1 VAERVLKLASLQA
14 GLNPVEKD
22 KVDTLSKALT
32 THKSLLD
39 MPASEARVKF
49 QTLPADQQQALTQT
63 FGTQPE
69 QQKRGWFGTA
79 WHYTGGKILA
89 GITEATDFTSRVIR
103 TGLIANE
110 QIPLGAASYY
120 LPKNWS
126 VLSEAWKKSNDNG
139 ELVYNEPRINSALKK
154 YGNNYVG
161 LAQKVSTGT
170 SLSDIIAT
178 GTEEE
183 KQIARLAVKGEDP
196 LWQDAYDAVVAA
208 KYSPGRALANA
219 LLPESLEGTGFLYKG
234 ISGTTDAAFRIFADP
249 TLALGKAKKAY
260 DTYNYA
266 LIKIVGDPKKLDAA
280 FQNPKVVN
288 FFNSYG
294 SELDNLA
301 KARSSRNIIAAEEA
315 STTLRRIAPEFGP
328 AAIDEFISAGVTNA
342 DTARTYFQNGIDMQA
357 ILKGQAARNTPLVPR
372 LTLGRQA
379 RIAALTT
386 GNKILDIDK
395 VGQKLVTA
403 LYGTAPQFEDVLTG
417 ITTRSEDIAS
427 LEKGVGRFKGP
438 DGVVRFTENQIQGRI
453 DRFIRKF
460 TKVANPTSKVF
471 DVMGPNAT
479 DEIYR
484 TARLTNS
491 RYHSRIIAEVFAAGD
506 EGQRMLI
513 TKGLWNTIF
522 TTRGI
527 RKGDPGK
534 SFMDE
539 FAGKGLEK
547 RYAADVVVD
556 GDLLGNPADFAGEQL
571 ALFPYQ
577 LSTSMVIPSIV
588 DLDRISARQG
598 LISKLV
604 GVSHNK
610 YIDKFTSGWVF
621 LTLAGPRF
629 PQRNTLEDDM
639 FYLAR
644 GRNPWDLVKGKLW
657 STRARVAKGANILD
671 ADGEA
676 KTALQKFKDIVFL
689 NVESGEVGVINK
701 FVLADELEEFALK
714 VKSAANEDEV
724 RAVMA
729 EAFLRRKLGYK
740 LDPEASEILAD
751 IARYGNLDDLLSEV
765 AEGAKNGAR
774 GGGRYQ
780 NVTDDVSRF
789 GKMDAITIDGTAYRR
804 SMGDVPF
811 TNFSPVANEQAR
823 VSWLF
828 QIGVMANDDLARIAI
843 RYLDDEET
851 AINEMFKYLKSL
863 PQRDKDRFQL
873 YFKGADEY
881 THAQRAF
888 LAVNNLFSRADG
900 KLNEELWNMVR
911 KTDADGYVRV
921 TAKDL
926 RLADLPT
933 SPKMAPTFISGPT
946 LVPVSASDN
955 FAGAVWDKGWDA
967 MGEANARWSREPIV
981 LNELVRFRKELDDSG
996 FSQKVIDNLTA
1007 GKTDEAYE
1015 KAYVAAKRHI
1025 NNIAEDLAKD
1035 TVLAYVDN
1043 PAVRSQLAM
1052 SARNF
1057 ARFYRATE
1065 DFYRRFYRTVRYN
1078 PEAITRASLTYDG
1091 IAHSGFVQT
1100 DDTGE
1105 DYFFYPGTTAMY
1117 QAMGNTMRFFGQEE
1131 GIKAPMPIEFSAKL
1145 KMITPST
1152 NPDSLFPTFAGPLSA
1167 VSLKAIFNI
1176 VPALDKFEKVLLG
1189 QYSED
1194 QAMISAIFPAHINR
1208 FLSVMD
1214 RDERVGQY
1222 ASASRKAAAYLE
1234 ATGHGLT
1241 PKIDATT
1248 GEEIPLTVGELEDYK
1263 DKLAAS
1269 TITALSLRFILGF
1282 VVPASPQTTLKSDIA
1297 VWARENGE
1305 TNFKQ
1310 TFNNLVQKTGSY
1322 DKAMGE
1328 WIRLFPKEI
1337 PYTVSESD
1345 STVVAI
1351 LSANKKANEWVNDN
1365 KALIKKYPEGAGFFI
1380 PKEGEFDFDAY
1391 KLLSTMGLKES
1402 KLVRDYLREVSTAR
1416 DEAFYYSQQD
1426 LYEEELAVTSSDFA
1440 KRNLKTQWETWA
1452 KQFKKAR
1459 PLLQEELG
1467 KGAENAIKRTQAL
1480 TDLTTMLS
1488 DPTVKVDPTVR
1499 QPIEGMLNTY
1509 NAYINARDSVFGNTE
1524 SANNYKD
1531 VLKQRAKVELLRLSK
1546 LNRNAEDAYFALFS
1560 KLIRD

>member
-1 VAERVLKLASLQA
+1 MSGKNLKLAASQA
-14 GLNPVEKD
+14 GLSPTDKD
-22 KVDTLSKALT
+22 RIDSLAKSLD

-39 MPASEARVKF
+39 MPASEARIKF
-49 QTLPADQQQALTQT
+49 QTLPADQQQSLKQT

-69 QQKRGWFGTA
+69 EKKRGWLGSA
-79 WHYTGGKILA
+79 WHYTGGAIIGAL
-89 GITEATDFTSRVIR
+89 TEVSDFTSRVYR
-103 TGLIANE
+103 AGAIANE
-110 QIPLGAASYY
+110 QIPLGSAEYY

-126 VLSEAWKKSNDNG
+126 VISEAWKKSNDNG
-139 ELVYNEPRINSALKK
+139 EVVYNEPRINNAIKK

-161 LAQKVSTGT
+161 LAQKVSTGV

-196 LWQDAYDAVVAA
+196 LWQDAYDAVVAS
-208 KYSPGRALANA
+208 KYSPGRQLANA

-234 ISGTTDAAFRIFADP
+234 ISGTADAAFRIFADP
-249 TLALGKAKKAY
+249 TIVLGKAKKAY
-260 DTYNYA
+260 DAANYA
-266 LIKIVGDPKKLDAA
+266 IIKIAGDPKKLDAA
-280 FQNPKVVN
+280 FNNPKVVN

-294 SELDNLA
+294 SELNNLA
-301 KARSSRNIIAAEEA
+301 KARKSKNIIAAEQA

-328 AAIDEFISAGVTNA
+328 AAIDEFVKAGVTNA
-342 DTARTYFQNGIDMQA
+342 DTAKAYFQNSVDVQG
-357 ILKGQAARNTPLVPR
+357 ILKGQAARDTPLVPR
-372 LTLGRQA
+372 LTLGRKA
-379 RIAALTT
+379 RIAVLTT
-386 GNKILDIDK
+386 GNKVLNIDN
-395 VGQKLVTA
+395 VGQKLVQA
-403 LYGTAPQFEDVLTG
+403 MYGTAPQFQDILTG
-417 ITTRSEDIAS
+417 ITTQPQRIAD
-427 LEKGVGRFKGP
+427 LEKGIGRFKGP

-453 DRFIRKF
+453 DRFARKF
-460 TKVANPTSKVF
+460 TKVPNPTSKVF

-491 RYHSRIIAEVFAAGD
+491 RYHSKIIAEAFAAGD
-506 EGQRMLI
+506 EGQRMQI

-522 TTRGI
+522 TTRGV

-547 RYAADVVVD
+547 RYAADLVID
-556 GDLLGNPADFAGEQL
+556 GKRLGNPSEFDGEQL

-577 LSTSMVIPSIV
+577 LSSSMVIPSVV
-588 DLDRISARQG
+588 DLDRLTARQG
-598 LISKLV
+598 LVSKLV

-610 YIDKFTSGWVF
+610 WVDKVTSGWSF

-629 PQRNTLEDDM
+629 AMRNSIEDDM

-644 GRNPWDLVKGKLW
+644 GRNPWDLVKGKIW
-657 STRARVAKGANILD
+657 STRVRVSKGVA
-671 ADGEA
+671 GEDSG
-676 KTALQKFKDIVFL
+676 LQKLKDTVFV
-689 NVESGEVGVINK
+689 NAQSGEVGVINK
-701 FVLADELEEFALK
+701 FVLADELEEFAGK
-714 VKSAANEDEV
+714 VAAATNEDDV
-724 RAVMA
+724 RAIMA
-729 EAFLRRKLGYK
+729 EALLRRKLGYK
-740 LDPEASEILAD
+740 LDEESTKILAD
-751 IARYGNLDDLLSEV
+751 VAKYGNLDNLLADV
-765 AEGAKNGAR
+765 AEGSKNGAR

-780 NVTDDVSRF
+780 NISDDVSRF
-789 GKMDAITIDGTAYRR
+789 GKMDAITIDGKAYKR
-804 SMGDVPF
+804 SLGDIPF
-811 TNFSPVANEQAR
+811 TNFSPVANEQSK

-828 QIGVMANDDLARIAI
+828 QLGVMANDDIGRIAFK
-843 RYLDDEET
+843 YLNDEEKGIT
-851 AINEMFKYLKSL
+851 EIFNYLKSL
-863 PQRDKDRFQL
+863 PKRDRDRFQL
-873 YFKGADEY
+873 YYKPGEDEY

-888 LAVNNLFSRADG
+888 LAAYGLLTKADG
-900 KLNEELWNMVR
+900 KLNEDLWSKIV
-911 KTDADGYVRV
+911 KTDSSNYVRV

-926 RLADLPT
+926 RLADLPND
-933 SPKMAPTFISGPT
+933 PKLAPSFISGPT
-946 LVPVSASDN
+946 LVPVSEADN
-955 FAGAVWDKGWDA
+955 FAASMWDKGWDA
-967 MGEANARWSREPIV
+967 MGEANARWTREPIV
-981 LNELVRFRKELDDSG
+981 INELLRFRKELDSSG
-996 FSQKVIDNLTA
+996 FSKKVIDQFTA

-1015 KAYVAAKRHI
+1015 KAYKAAKRHI
-1025 NNIAEDLAKD
+1025 NQMAEDLAKD
-1035 TVLAYVDN
+1035 SALAYVDN

-1052 SARNF
+1052 SGRNF

-1091 IAHSGFVQT
+1091 ISHSGFVQT

-1117 QAMGNTMRFFGQEE
+1117 QAMSKTMQFFGQEE

-1167 VSLKAIFNI
+1167 ISLKAIFNVI
-1176 VPALDKFEKVLLG
+1176 PALDKFEKVLLG

-1194 QAMISAIFPAHINR
+1194 QPMINAIFPAHVTR
-1208 FLSVMD
+1208 LLSTLD

-1241 PKIDATT
+1241 PKIDPVT
-1248 GEEIPLTVGELEDYK
+1248 GQEIPLTVGQLEDHK

-1282 VVPASPQTTLKSDIA
+1282 FVPASPQTTLKSDIA

-1310 TFNNLVQKTGSY
+1310 TFNNLVTKTGSY
-1322 DKAMGE
+1322 DKAMQE
-1328 WIRLFPKEI
+1328 WIRLFPKEL

-1351 LSANKKANEWVNDN
+1351 LSANKKANEWVKEN
-1365 KALIKKYPEGAGFFI
+1365 KALIKQYPEGAGFFI

-1416 DEAFYYSQQD
+1416 DEAFFYSQQD
-1426 LYEEELAVTSSDFA
+1426 LYEEELANTYSDFA
-1440 KRNLKTQWETWA
+1440 KRNLKTQWENWS
-1452 KQFKKAR
+1452 KEYKKAR
-1459 PLLQEELG
+1459 PNLQEEMG

-1480 TDLTTMLS
+1480 TDLTTMLA
-1488 DPTVKVDPTVR
+1488 DPSVKVDPKVR

-1509 NAYINARDSVFGNTE
+1509 NAYVNARDAVFGNTE

>member
-1 VAERVLKLASLQA
+1 VSGKNLKLAASQA
-14 GLNPVEKD
+14 GLSPTDKD
-22 KVDTLSKALT
+22 RIDSLSKSLD

-39 MPASEARVKF
+39 MPAAEARTKF
-49 QTLPADQQQALTQT
+49 QTLPADQQQSLKQT

-69 QQKRGWFGTA
+69 QQKRGWLGSA
-79 WHYTGGKILA
+79 WHYTGGAVVSGL
-89 GITEATDFTSRVIR
+89 TEVSDFMTRLGR
-103 TGLIANE
+103 TALIANE
-110 QIPLGAASYY
+110 QVPLGSAEYY

-126 VLSEAWKKSNDNG
+126 VISEAWKKSGDNG
-139 ELVYNEPRINSALKK
+139 ELVYNEPRINNAIKK

-183 KQIARLAVKGEDP
+183 KQIARLAAKGEDP

-208 KYSPGRALANA
+208 KYSPGRAVANI
-219 LLPESLEGTGFLYKG
+219 LPESLEGTGFLYKG
-234 ISGTTDAAFRIFADP
+234 ISGTVDAAYRIFADP
-249 TLALGKAKKAY
+249 TIALGKAKKAY
-260 DTYNYA
+260 DAANYA
-266 LIKIVGDPKKLDAA
+266 IIKIAGDPKKLDAA
-280 FQNPKVVN
+280 FNNPKVVN

-301 KARSSRNIIAAEEA
+301 KARKSKNIVAAEQA

-328 AAIDEFISAGVTNA
+328 AAIDEFVKAGVTNA
-342 DTARTYFQNGIDMQA
+342 DTAKAYFQNSVDVQG
-357 ILKGQAARNTPLVPR
+357 ILKGQAARDTPLIPR
-372 LTLGRQA
+372 LTAGRKT
-379 RIAALTT
+379 RIKALTY
-386 GNKILDIDK
+386 GNKVLDIDK

-403 LYGTAPQFEDVLTG
+403 LYGTAPQFEDILTG
-417 ITTRSEDIAS
+417 ITTQAEQIAD
-427 LEKGVGRFKGP
+427 LEKGIGRIKGP

-453 DRFIRKF
+453 DRFARKF

-471 DVMGPNAT
+471 DVMAPNAV

-491 RYHSRIIAEVFAAGD
+491 RYHSKIIAEAFAAGD
-506 EGQRMLI
+506 EGQRMQI

-522 TTRGI
+522 TTRGVK
-527 RKGDPGK
+527 KGEPGK
-534 SFMDE
+534 TFMDE

-547 RYAADVVVD
+547 RYAADLVIN
-556 GDLLGNPADFAGEQL
+556 GKRLGNPAEFDGEQL

-577 LSTSMVIPSIV
+577 LSTSMVIPSVV
-588 DLDRISARQG
+588 DLDRLAGRQG
-598 LISKLV
+598 LITSLV

-610 YIDKFTSGWVF
+610 WVDKITSGWSF
-621 LTLAGPRF
+621 LTLSGPRF
-629 PQRNTLEDDM
+629 AMRNSIEDDM
-639 FYLAR
+639 FFLAR

-657 STRARVAKGANILD
+657 STRVRVGKGVGGD
-671 ADGEA
+671 
-676 KTALQKFKDIVFL
+676 KTALEKLKDTVFL
-689 NVESGEVGVINK
+689 NVEAGELGAVNK
-701 FVLADELEEFALK
+701 FLLADELSEFSAK
-714 VKSAANEDEV
+714 VANATNEDEV
-724 RAVMA
+724 RSVMA
-729 EAFLRRKLGYK
+729 EALLRRKLGYK
-740 LDPEASEILAD
+740 LAPEDADILAD
-751 IARYGNLDDLLSEV
+751 VAKYGDLDNLLSEV

-780 NVTDDVSRF
+780 NIADDVSRF
-789 GKMDAITIDGTAYRR
+789 GKMEAITIDGKAYKR
-804 SMGDVPF
+804 SMGDIDF
-811 TNFSPVANEQAR
+811 SNFNPVANEQAK

-828 QIGVMANDDLARIAI
+828 QLGVMANDEIGRIAFKNLNNEQKGI
-843 RYLDDEET
+843 DE
-851 AINEMFKYLKSL
+851 IFLYLKSL
-863 PQRDKDRFQL
+863 PQRDRDRFQL
-873 YFKGADEY
+873 YFKGEDEY

-888 LAVNNLFSRADG
+888 LAAYGLLTKADG
-900 KLNEELWNMVR
+900 KLNEELWSKIV

-926 RLADLPT
+926 RLADLPND
-933 SPKMAPTFISGPT
+933 PKLAPTFISGPT
-946 LVPVSASDN
+946 LVPVSEADN
-955 FAGAVWDKGWDA
+955 FAASIWDKGWDA
-967 MGEANARWSREPIV
+967 MGEANARWTREPIV
-981 LNELVRFRKELDDSG
+981 ITELLRFRKELDASG
-996 FSQKVIDNLTA
+996 FSQKVIDQLTA

-1015 KAYVAAKRHI
+1015 KAYRSAKKQI
-1025 NNIAEDLAKD
+1025 NSLAEDLAKD
-1035 TVLAYVDN
+1035 SALAYVDN

-1091 IAHSGFVQT
+1091 ISHSGFVQT

-1117 QAMGNTMRFFGQEE
+1117 QAMGKTMQFFGQEE

-1167 VSLKAIFNI
+1167 ISLKAIFNV

-1189 QYSED
+1189 QYAED
-1194 QAMISAIFPAHINR
+1194 QPMINAVFPAHLTR
-1208 FLSVMD
+1208 LLSTLD

-1222 ASASRKAAAYLE
+1222 ASAARKAAAYLE

-1241 PKIDATT
+1241 PKIDPVT
-1248 GEEIPLTVGELEDYK
+1248 GQEIPLTVGELEDYK
-1263 DKLAAS
+1263 DKLEAS
-1269 TITALSLRFILGF
+1269 TITALTLRFILGF
-1282 VVPASPQTTLKSDIA
+1282 FVPASPQTTLKSDIA

-1310 TFNNLVQKTGSY
+1310 TFNNLVTKTGSY
-1322 DKAMGE
+1322 DKAMQE
-1328 WIRLFPKEI
+1328 WIRLFPKEL

-1351 LSANKKANEWVNDN
+1351 LSANQKANAWVQDN
-1365 KALIKKYPEGAGFFI
+1365 KELIKKYPEGAGFFI

-1391 KLLSTMGLKES
+1391 KLLSKMGLKES
-1402 KLVRDYLREVSTAR
+1402 KLVRDYLREVNTAR
-1416 DEAFYYSQQD
+1416 DESFYYSQQD
-1426 LYEEELAVTSSDFA
+1426 LYEAELATTSNDFA
-1440 KRNLKTQWETWA
+1440 KRNLKMQWDAWS
-1452 KQFKKAR
+1452 KQYKKAR
-1459 PLLQEELG
+1459 PNLQEEMG

-1480 TDLTTMLS
+1480 DDLRTMLS
-1488 DPTVKVDPTVR
+1488 DPSVKVDPAIR

-1509 NAYINARDSVFGNTE
+1509 NAYVNARDSVFGNTE

-1531 VLKQRAKVELLRLSK
+1531 VLKQRAKQELFRLSK

>member
-1 VAERVLKLASLQA
+1 MTERVLKLASLQA
-14 GLNPVEKD
+14 GLNPTEKD
-22 KVDTLSKALT
+22 RVDTLSKALT
-32 THKSLLD
+32 VHKSLLD
-39 MPASEARVKF
+39 MPASEARTKF
-49 QTLPADQQQALTQT
+49 QTLPADQQQSLTQT

-79 WHYTGGKILA
+79 WHYTGGKLFDAVI
-89 GITEATDFTSRVIR
+89 EASDFTSRVVR

-110 QIPLGAASYY
+110 QIPLGDAAYY

-126 VLSEAWKKSNDNG
+126 IISEAWKKSNDNG
-139 ELVYNEPRINSALKK
+139 EVVYNEPRINNAIKK
-154 YGNNYVG
+154 YGPNYVG
-161 LAQKVSTGT
+161 LAQKVSTGI
-170 SLSDIIAT
+170 SLSDIVAT

-183 KQIARLAVKGEDP
+183 KQIARLAAKGEDP

-208 KYSPGRALANA
+208 KYSPGRALANN

-234 ISGTTDAAFRIFADP
+234 ISGTADAAARIFTDP

-260 DTYNYA
+260 DAYNYA
-266 LIKIVGDPKKLDAA
+266 LIKIFTDPKKLDAA
-280 FQNPKVVN
+280 FQNPRVVN
-288 FFNSYG
+288 FFDSYG
-294 SELDNLA
+294 SELDKLA
-301 KARSSRNIIAAEEA
+301 KARSARNIVAAEEA
-315 STTLRRIAPEFGP
+315 STKLRRIAPEFGP
-328 AAIDEFISAGVTNA
+328 AAIDEFIDAGVTNA
-342 DTARTYFQNGIDMQA
+342 TTARNYFQNGIDMQA

-386 GNKILDIDK
+386 GNKIFNIDK

-417 ITTRSEDIAS
+417 ITTQSEQIAN

-438 DGVVRFTENQIQGRI
+438 DGVVRFTENQILGRI
-453 DRFIRKF
+453 DRFMRKF
-460 TKVANPTSKVF
+460 TKIPNPTSRVF
-471 DVMGPNAT
+471 DVMNPNAA

-491 RYHSRIIAEVFAAGD
+491 RYHSRIIAEAFAAGD
-506 EGQRMLI
+506 EGQRMQI

-522 TTRGI
+522 TTRGV

-547 RYAADVVVD
+547 RYAADVVVN
-556 GDLLGNPADFAGEQL
+556 GERLGNPAEFAGEQV

-577 LSTSMVIPSIV
+577 LSTAMVIPSVV
-588 DLDRISARQG
+588 DLDRLTARQG

-610 YIDKFTSGWVF
+610 WIDKITSGWSF

-644 GRNPWDLVKGKLW
+644 GRNPWDLVKGSIW
-657 STRARVAKGANILD
+657 STRARVGKAANIID
-671 ADGEA
+671 ADGEV
-676 KTALQKFKDIVFL
+676 KTALQKLKDVVFL

-701 FVLADELEEFALK
+701 FVLADELEEFAAK
-714 VKSAANEDEV
+714 VMAATNEDEV
-724 RAVMA
+724 RTVMA

-740 LDPEASEILAD
+740 LDPEAAAILAD
-751 IARYGNLDDLLSEV
+751 VAKYGNLDDLLSEV

-780 NVTDDVSRF
+780 NVSDDVSRF
-789 GKMDAITIDGTAYRR
+789 GKMDAITIDGKAWKR
-804 SMGDVPF
+804 SMGDIPF
-811 TNFSPVANEQAR
+811 TNFSPVANEQAK

-843 RYLDDEET
+843 KHLDDEDM
-851 AINEMFKYLKSL
+851 AISEMFKYLKSL
-863 PQRDKDRFQL
+863 PQRDKDKFQL

-888 LAVNNLFSRADG
+888 LAVNTLFSRADG

-926 RLADLPT
+926 RLSDLPT
-933 SPKMAPTFISGPT
+933 DPKMAPTFISGPT
-946 LVPVSASDN
+946 LVPVSEADN
-955 FAGAVWDKGWDA
+955 FAAAMWDKGWDA

-981 LNELVRFRKELDDSG
+981 INELLRFRKELDDSG
-996 FSQKVIDNLTA
+996 FSQKVIDQFTA

-1015 KAYVAAKRHI
+1015 KAYKAAKAHI

-1091 IAHSGFVQT
+1091 IAHSGFVQR

-1117 QAMGNTMRFFGQEE
+1117 QAMGKTMQFFGQEE
-1131 GIKAPMPIEFSAKL
+1131 GIKAPLPIEFSAKL

-1176 VPALDKFEKVLLG
+1176 VPGLDKLERVLLG
-1189 QYSED
+1189 QYAED
-1194 QAMISAIFPAHINR
+1194 QPMINAVLPAHVSR
-1208 FLSVMD
+1208 LLSTLD

-1222 ASASRKAAAYLE
+1222 ASSFRKAAAYLE

-1241 PKIDATT
+1241 PKIDPVT
-1248 GEEIPLTVGELEDYK
+1248 GQEIDLTVGELEDYK
-1263 DKLAAS
+1263 DKLSAS
-1269 TITALSLRFILGF
+1269 TITALFLRFTLGF

-1297 VWARENGE
+1297 KWARENGE

-1328 WIRLFPKEI
+1328 WIRLFPKEL

-1351 LSANKKANEWVNDN
+1351 LSANEKANKWVTDN
-1365 KALIKKYPEGAGFFI
+1365 KSLIKKYPEGAGFFI
-1380 PKEGEFDFDAY
+1380 PKEGEFDFGAY
-1391 KLLSTMGLKES
+1391 KLLSKMGLKES
-1402 KLVRDYLREVSTAR
+1402 KLVDDYLREVNTAR

-1440 KRNLKTQWETWA
+1440 KRNLKTQWENWS

-1480 TDLTTMLS
+1480 NDLTTMLS
-1488 DPTVKVDPTVR
+1488 DPSVKLDPAVR
-1499 QPIEGMLNTY
+1499 TPIEGMLITY
-1509 NAYINARDSVFGNTE
+1509 NSYINARDSVFGNTE

-1531 VLKQRAKVELLRLSK
+1531 ILKQRAKQELLRLSK

>member
-1 VAERVLKLASLQA
+1 VSEKNLKIAAAQA
-14 GLNPVEKD
+14 GLTPTDKD
-22 KVDTLSKALT
+22 RIDSLSKSLT

-39 MPASEARVKF
+39 MTAAEARIKF
-49 QTLPADQQQALTQT
+49 QTLPADQQQSLKQT

-69 QQKRGWFGTA
+69 EKKRGWLGSA
-79 WHYTGGKILA
+79 WHYTGGAVVGGL
-89 GITEATDFTSRVIR
+89 TEVSDFMTRVGR
-103 TGLIANE
+103 TALMANE
-110 QIPLGAASYY
+110 QVPLGSAEYY

-126 VLSEAWKKSNDNG
+126 VISEAWKKSGDNG
-139 ELVYNEPRINSALKK
+139 ELVYNEPRINNAIKK

-161 LAQKVSTGT
+161 VAQKVSQGT
-170 SLSDIIAT
+170 SLSDLIAT

-183 KQIARLAVKGEDP
+183 KQIARLAAKGEDP

-208 KYSPGRALANA
+208 KYSPGRALGNA

-234 ISGTTDAAFRIFADP
+234 ISGTADAAFRIFADP
-249 TLALGKAKKAY
+249 TIILGKAKKAY
-260 DTYNYA
+260 DAFNYS
-266 LIKIVGDPKKLDAA
+266 LIKIAGDPKKLDAA
-280 FQNPKVVN
+280 FNNPKVVN

-294 SELDNLA
+294 SELDTLA
-301 KARSSRNIIAAEEA
+301 KARKSKNIVAAEQA

-342 DTARTYFQNGIDMQA
+342 DTARAYFQNGIDMQA

-372 LTLGRQA
+372 LTVGRQA
-379 RIAALTT
+379 RIKVLTT
-386 GNKILDIDK
+386 GNKVLNIDK

-403 LYGTAPQFEDVLTG
+403 LYGTAPQFEDILTG
-417 ITTRSEDIAS
+417 ITTQSEQIAD
-427 LEKGVGRFKGP
+427 LEKGIGRFKGP

-453 DRFIRKF
+453 DRFARKF
-460 TKVANPTSKVF
+460 TKVPNPTSKVF
-471 DVMGPNAT
+471 DVMGLNAT

-491 RYHSRIIAEVFAAGD
+491 RYHSKIIAETFAAGD
-506 EGQRMLI
+506 EGQRMQI

-522 TTRGI
+522 TTRGV

-534 SFMDE
+534 TFMDE

-547 RYAADVVVD
+547 RYAADLVID
-556 GDLLGNPADFAGEQL
+556 GKRIGNPSEFDGEQL

-577 LSTSMVIPSIV
+577 LSSSMVIPSVV
-588 DLDRISARQG
+588 DLDRLTARQG
-598 LISKLV
+598 LISNLV

-610 YIDKFTSGWVF
+610 WVDKVTSGWSF

-629 PQRNTLEDDM
+629 AMRNSIEDDM

-644 GRNPWDLVKGKLW
+644 GRNPWDLVKGKIW
-657 STRARVAKGANILD
+657 STRIRVSKGVA
-671 ADGEA
+671 GEDSG
-676 KTALQKFKDIVFL
+676 LQKLKDVAFV
-689 NVESGEVGVINK
+689 NAQAGEVGVINK
-701 FVLADELEEFALK
+701 FVLADELEEFAGK
-714 VKSAANEDEV
+714 VAAATNEDEV
-724 RAVMA
+724 RSVMA
-729 EAFLRRKLGYK
+729 EALLRRKLGYK
-740 LDPEASEILAD
+740 LDSEQAEILAD
-751 IARYGNLDDLLSEV
+751 VAKYGNLDNLLAEV
-765 AEGAKNGAR
+765 AEGSKNGAR

-780 NVTDDVSRF
+780 NISDDVSRF
-789 GKMDAITIDGTAYRR
+789 GKMDAITIDGKAYKR
-804 SMGDVPF
+804 SMGDIPF
-811 TNFSPVANEQAR
+811 TNFSPVANEQAK

-828 QIGVMANDDLARIAI
+828 QLGVMANDEIGRIAFK
-843 RYLDDEET
+843 YLNKEQEGIDE
-851 AINEMFKYLKSL
+851 IYKYLKSL

-873 YFKGADEY
+873 YYKAGEDEY

-888 LAVNNLFSRADG
+888 LAAYGLLTKADG
-900 KLNEELWNMVR
+900 KLNEDLWSKVV

-926 RLADLPT
+926 RLADLPND
-933 SPKMAPTFISGPT
+933 PKLAPSFISGPT
-946 LVPVSASDN
+946 LVPVSEADN
-955 FAGAVWDKGWDA
+955 FAASIWDRGWDA
-967 MGEANARWSREPIV
+967 MGEANARWTREPIV
-981 LNELVRFRKELDDSG
+981 VNELLRFRKQLDDSG

-1015 KAYVAAKRHI
+1015 KAYAAAKRHV
-1025 NNIAEDLAKD
+1025 NQIAEDLAKD
-1035 TVLAYVDN
+1035 TALAYVDN

-1091 IAHSGFVQT
+1091 IAHSGFVQR
-1100 DDTGE
+1100 DDSGE

-1117 QAMGNTMRFFGQEE
+1117 QAMGKTMQFFGQEE

-1167 VSLKAIFNI
+1167 ISLKAIFNV
-1176 VPALDKFEKVLLG
+1176 VPALDRFERILLG
-1189 QYSED
+1189 QYAED
-1194 QAMISAIFPAHINR
+1194 QPMINAVLPAHVTR
-1208 FLSVMD
+1208 LLSTLD

-1234 ATGHGLT
+1234 ASGHGLT
-1241 PKIDATT
+1241 PKIDPVT
-1248 GEEIPLTVGELEDYK
+1248 GQEIPLTVGELEDYK

-1282 VVPASPQTTLKSDIA
+1282 FVPASPQTTLKSDIA
-1297 VWARENGE
+1297 TWVRENGE

-1310 TFNNLVQKTGSY
+1310 TFNALVTKTGSY

-1328 WIRLFPKEI
+1328 WIRLFPKEL

-1351 LSANKKANEWVNDN
+1351 LSANAKANEWVKDN
-1365 KALIKKYPEGAGFFI
+1365 KALIKEYPEGAGFFI

-1426 LYEEELAVTSSDFA
+1426 LYEEELAVTYSDFA

-1459 PLLQEELG
+1459 PLLQEEMG

-1480 TDLTTMLS
+1480 DDLTAMLK
-1488 DPTVKVDPTVR
+1488 DPSVKVDPAVR
-1499 QPIEGMLNTY
+1499 APIEGMVNTY
-1509 NAYINARDSVFGNTE
+1509 RDYINARDAVFGSTE

-1531 VLKQRAKVELLRLSK
+1531 LLKQRTKQELLRLSQT
-1546 LNRNAEDAYFALFS
+1546 NRNAEDAYFALFS

>member
-1 VAERVLKLASLQA
+1 MSGKNLKLAASQA
-14 GLNPVEKD
+14 GLSPTDKD
-22 KVDTLSKALT
+22 RIDSLSKSLD

-39 MPASEARVKF
+39 MPAAEARTKF
-49 QTLPADQQQALTQT
+49 QTLPADQQQSLKQT

-69 QQKRGWFGTA
+69 QQKRGWLGSA
-79 WHYTGGKILA
+79 WHYTGGAVVSGL
-89 GITEATDFTSRVIR
+89 TEVSDFMTRLGR

-110 QIPLGAASYY
+110 QIPLGSAEYY

-126 VLSEAWKKSNDNG
+126 VISEAWKKSGDNG
-139 ELVYNEPRINSALKK
+139 ELVYNEPRINNAIKK

-183 KQIARLAVKGEDP
+183 KQIARLAAKGEDP
-196 LWQDAYDAVVAA
+196 LWQDAYDAVVTA
-208 KYSPGRALANA
+208 KYSPGRAVANT

-234 ISGTTDAAFRIFADP
+234 ISGTADAAFRIFADP
-249 TLALGKAKKAY
+249 TIILGKAKKAY
-260 DTYNYA
+260 DAANYA
-266 LIKIVGDPKKLDAA
+266 IIKIAGDPKKLDAA
-280 FQNPKVVN
+280 FNNPKVVN

-301 KARSSRNIIAAEEA
+301 KARKSKNIVAAEQA

-328 AAIDEFISAGVTNA
+328 AAIDEFVKAGVTNA
-342 DTARTYFQNGIDMQA
+342 DTAKAYFQNSVDVQG
-357 ILKGQAARNTPLVPR
+357 ILKGQAARDTPLIPR
-372 LTLGRQA
+372 LTAGRKT
-379 RIAALTT
+379 RIKALTY
-386 GNKILDIDK
+386 GNKVLDIDK

-403 LYGTAPQFEDVLTG
+403 LYGTAPQFEDILTG
-417 ITTRSEDIAS
+417 ITTQAEQIAD
-427 LEKGVGRFKGP
+427 LEKGIGRIKGP

-453 DRFIRKF
+453 DRFARKF

-471 DVMGPNAT
+471 DVMAPNAV

-491 RYHSRIIAEVFAAGD
+491 RYHSKIIAEAFAAGD
-506 EGQRMLI
+506 EGQRMQI

-522 TTRGI
+522 TTRGVK
-527 RKGDPGK
+527 KGEPGK
-534 SFMDE
+534 TFMDE

-547 RYAADVVVD
+547 RYAADLVID
-556 GDLLGNPADFAGEQL
+556 GKRLGNPAEFDGEQL

-577 LSTSMVIPSIV
+577 LSTSMVIPSVV
-588 DLDRISARQG
+588 DLDRLAGRQG
-598 LISKLV
+598 LITSLV

-610 YIDKFTSGWVF
+610 WVDKITSGWSF
-621 LTLAGPRF
+621 LTLSGPRF
-629 PQRNTLEDDM
+629 AMRNSIEDDM
-639 FYLAR
+639 FFLAR

-657 STRARVAKGANILD
+657 STRVRVGKGVGGD
-671 ADGEA
+671 
-676 KTALQKFKDIVFL
+676 KTALEKLKDTVFL
-689 NVESGEVGVINK
+689 NVEAGELGAVNK
-701 FVLADELEEFALK
+701 FLLADELSEFSAK
-714 VKSAANEDEV
+714 VANATNEDEV
-724 RAVMA
+724 RSVMA
-729 EAFLRRKLGYK
+729 EALLRRKLGYK
-740 LDPEASEILAD
+740 LAPEDADILAD
-751 IARYGNLDDLLSEV
+751 VAKYGDLDNLLSEV

-780 NVTDDVSRF
+780 NIADDVSRF
-789 GKMDAITIDGTAYRR
+789 GKMEAITIDGKAYKR
-804 SMGDVPF
+804 SMGDIDF
-811 TNFSPVANEQAR
+811 SNFNPVANEQAK

-828 QIGVMANDDLARIAI
+828 QLGVMANDEIGRIAFKNLNNEQKGI
-843 RYLDDEET
+843 DE
-851 AINEMFKYLKSL
+851 IFLYLKSL
-863 PQRDKDRFQL
+863 PQRDRDRFQL
-873 YFKGADEY
+873 YFKGEDEY

-888 LAVNNLFSRADG
+888 LAAYGLLTKADG
-900 KLNEELWNMVR
+900 KLNEELWSKIV

-926 RLADLPT
+926 RLADLPND
-933 SPKMAPTFISGPT
+933 PKLAPTFISGPT
-946 LVPVSASDN
+946 LVPVSEADN
-955 FAGAVWDKGWDA
+955 FAASIWDKGWDA
-967 MGEANARWSREPIV
+967 MGEANARWTREPIV
-981 LNELVRFRKELDDSG
+981 ITELLRFRKELDASG
-996 FSQKVIDNLTA
+996 FSQKVIDQLTA

-1015 KAYVAAKRHI
+1015 KAYRSAKKQI
-1025 NNIAEDLAKD
+1025 NSLAEDLAKD
-1035 TVLAYVDN
+1035 SALAYVDN

-1091 IAHSGFVQT
+1091 ISHSGFVQT

-1117 QAMGNTMRFFGQEE
+1117 QAMGKTMQFFGQEE

-1167 VSLKAIFNI
+1167 ISLKAIFNV

-1189 QYSED
+1189 QYAED
-1194 QAMISAIFPAHINR
+1194 QPMINAVFPAHLTR
-1208 FLSVMD
+1208 LLSTLD

-1222 ASASRKAAAYLE
+1222 ASAARKAAAYLE

-1241 PKIDATT
+1241 PKIDPVT
-1248 GEEIPLTVGELEDYK
+1248 GQEIPLTVGELEDYK
-1263 DKLAAS
+1263 DKLSAS
-1269 TITALSLRFILGF
+1269 TITALTLRFFLGF
-1282 VVPASPQTTLKSDIA
+1282 FVPASPQTTLKSDIA

-1310 TFNNLVQKTGSY
+1310 TFNNLVTKTGSY
-1322 DKAMGE
+1322 DKAMQE
-1328 WIRLFPKEI
+1328 WIRLFPKEL

-1365 KALIKKYPEGAGFFI
+1365 KELIKRYPEGAGFFI

-1391 KLLSTMGLKES
+1391 KLLSKMGLKES

-1416 DEAFYYSQQD
+1416 DETFYYSQQD
-1426 LYEEELAVTSSDFA
+1426 LYEAELASTSNDFA
-1440 KRNLKTQWETWA
+1440 KRNLKTQWDNWS
-1452 KQFKKAR
+1452 KQYKKAR
-1459 PLLQEELG
+1459 PNLQEEMG

-1488 DPTVKVDPTVR
+1488 DPSVKVDPAIR

-1509 NAYINARDSVFGNTE
+1509 NAYVNARDSVFGNTE

>member
-1 VAERVLKLASLQA
+1 VSEKNLKIAASQA
-14 GLNPVEKD
+14 GLTPSDKD
-22 KVDTLSKALT
+22 RIDSLSKSLT

-39 MPASEARVKF
+39 MPASEARIKF
-49 QTLPADQQQALTQT
+49 QTLPADQQQSLQQT

-69 QQKRGWFGTA
+69 EKKRGWLGSA
-79 WHYTGGKILA
+79 WHYTGGAVVGAL
-89 GITEATDFTSRVIR
+89 TEVSDFMTRVGR

-110 QIPLGAASYY
+110 QIPLGSAEYY

-126 VLSEAWKKSNDNG
+126 VISEAWKKSNDNG
-139 ELVYNEPRINSALKK
+139 EVVYNEPRINNAIKK

-161 LAQKVSTGT
+161 LAQKVSTGI

-183 KQIARLAVKGEDP
+183 KQIARLAVKNEDP

-208 KYSPGRALANA
+208 KYSPGRALGNA

-249 TLALGKAKKAY
+249 TILLGKAKKAY
-260 DTYNYA
+260 DAYNYA
-266 LIKIVGDPKKLDAA
+266 LIKIIGKDPKKLDAA
-280 FQNPKVVN
+280 FNNPKVVN
-288 FFNSYG
+288 FFNTYG
-294 SELDNLA
+294 SELDTLA
-301 KARSSRNIIAAEEA
+301 KARKSRNIVAAEQA

-328 AAIDEFISAGVTNA
+328 AAIDEFIAAGVTNA
-342 DTARTYFQNGIDMQA
+342 DTAKTYFQNGVDMQA

-372 LTLGRQA
+372 LTVGRQA
-379 RIAALTT
+379 RIKALTT
-386 GNKILDIDK
+386 GNKVLNIDK

-403 LYGTAPQFEDVLTG
+403 LYGTAPQFEDILTG
-417 ITTRSEDIAS
+417 ITTQSEQIAD
-427 LEKGVGRFKGP
+427 LERGIGRFKGP

-453 DRFIRKF
+453 DRFARKF
-460 TKVANPTSKVF
+460 TKVPNPTSKVF
-471 DVMGPNAT
+471 DVMGPNAA
-479 DEIYR
+479 DETYR
-484 TARLTNS
+484 IARLTNS
-491 RYHSRIIAEVFAAGD
+491 RYHSKIIAEAFAAGD
-506 EGQRMLI
+506 EGQRMQI
-513 TKGLWNTIF
+513 TTGLWNTIF
-522 TTRGI
+522 TTRGA

-534 SFMDE
+534 SFMEE

-547 RYAADVVVD
+547 RYAADLVID
-556 GDLLGNPADFAGEQL
+556 GKRLGNPAEFDGEQL

-577 LSTSMVIPSIV
+577 LSTSMVIPSVV
-588 DLDRISARQG
+588 DLDRLTARQG
-598 LISKLV
+598 VISRLV
-604 GVSHNK
+604 GVSHNRWV
-610 YIDKFTSGWVF
+610 DKITSGWSF

-629 PQRNTLEDDM
+629 AMRNSIEDDM

-644 GRNPWDLVKGKLW
+644 GRNPWDLVRGRLW
-657 STRARVAKGANILD
+657 STRIRVGKGVG
-671 ADGEA
+671 GE
-676 KTALQKFKDIVFL
+676 KTALDKLKDTVFL
-689 NVESGEVGVINK
+689 NTESGEVGVINK
-701 FVLADELEEFALK
+701 FILADELEEFAGK
-714 VKSAANEDEV
+714 VANATNENEV
-724 RAVMA
+724 RSVMG
-729 EAFLRRKLGYK
+729 EALLRRKLAYK
-740 LDPEASEILAD
+740 IDKESADILAR
-751 IARYGNLDDLLSEV
+751 AAKYGDLDSLLSEV

-780 NVTDDVSRF
+780 NIADDVSRF
-789 GKMDAITIDGTAYRR
+789 GKMDAITIDGNAYRR
-804 SMGDVPF
+804 SMGDIPF
-811 TNFSPVANEQAR
+811 TNFSPVANNQAK

-828 QIGVMANDDLARIAI
+828 QLGVMANDEIGRIAFKNLNNEQKGI
-843 RYLDDEET
+843 DE
-851 AINEMFKYLKSL
+851 IFLYLKSL
-863 PQRDKDRFQL
+863 PQRDKNRFQL
-873 YFKGADEY
+873 YFKGEDEY
-881 THAQRAF
+881 THAQRSF
-888 LAVNNLFSRADG
+888 LAAYGLLTKADG
-900 KLNEELWNMVR
+900 KLNEDLWSKIV

-926 RLADLPT
+926 RLADLPND
-933 SPKMAPTFISGPT
+933 PKLAPSFISGPT
-946 LVPVSASDN
+946 LVPVSEGDN
-955 FAGAVWDKGWDA
+955 FAASIWDKGWDS
-967 MGEANARWSREPIV
+967 MGEANARWTREPIV
-981 LNELVRFRKELDDSG
+981 TREYVRFQKELDDSG
-996 FSQKVIDNLTA
+996 YTQKVIDNFTA

-1015 KAYVAAKRHI
+1015 KAYAAAQKHVI
-1025 NNIAEDLAKD
+1025 TLAEDLAKD
-1035 TVLAYVDN
+1035 NVLAYVDN

-1052 SARNF
+1052 SGRNF

-1091 IAHSGFVQT
+1091 IAHSGFVQR

-1117 QAMGNTMRFFGQEE
+1117 QATGKVMQFFGQEE

-1167 VSLKAIFNI
+1167 VSLKAIFAV

-1189 QYSED
+1189 QYAED
-1194 QAMISAIFPAHINR
+1194 QPMINAVFPAHLTR
-1208 FLSVMD
+1208 LLSTLD

-1222 ASASRKAAAYLE
+1222 ASAARKAAAYLE

-1241 PKIDATT
+1241 PRIDPVT
-1248 GEEIPLTVGELEDYK
+1248 GQEIPLTVGELEDFK
-1263 DKLAAS
+1263 DKLEAS
-1269 TITALSLRFILGF
+1269 TITALTLRFILGF
-1282 VVPASPQTTLKSDIA
+1282 FVPASPQTTLKSDIA

-1310 TFNNLVQKTGSY
+1310 TFNNLVTKTGSY
-1322 DKAMGE
+1322 DKAMQE
-1328 WIRLFPKEI
+1328 WIRLFPKEL

-1365 KALIKKYPEGAGFFI
+1365 KALIKQYPEGAGFFI

-1391 KLLSTMGLKES
+1391 KLLSKMGLKES
-1402 KLVRDYLREVSTAR
+1402 KLVRDYLREVNTAR

-1426 LYEEELAVTSSDFA
+1426 LYEEELANTYSDFA
-1440 KRNLKTQWETWA
+1440 KRNLKTQWENWA
-1452 KQFKKAR
+1452 KQYKKAR
-1459 PLLQEELG
+1459 PNLQEEMG

-1480 TDLTTMLS
+1480 NDLTTMLS
-1488 DPTVKVDPTVR
+1488 DPTVKVDPKVR

-1509 NAYINARDSVFGNTE
+1509 NDYVNARDAIFGNTQ

-1531 VLKQRAKVELLRLSK
+1531 LLKQRAKQELLRLSQT
-1546 LNRNAEDAYFALFS
+1546 NRNAEDAYFALFS

>member
-1 VAERVLKLASLQA
+1 VSEKNLKIAAAQA
-14 GLNPVEKD
+14 GLSPTDKD
-22 KVDTLSKALT
+22 RIDSLSKSLT
-32 THKSLLD
+32 AHKNLLD
-39 MPASEARVKF
+39 MPVAEARTKF

-63 FGTQPE
+63 FGTEAPDK
-69 QQKRGWFGTA
+69 KRGPLGTA
-79 WHYTGGKILA
+79 WHYTGGAVVGAL
-89 GITEATDFTSRVIR
+89 TEVSDFMTRLGR
-103 TGLIANE
+103 TALIANE
-110 QIPLGAASYY
+110 QVPLGSAEYY

-126 VLSEAWKKSNDNG
+126 VISEAWKKSNDNG
-139 ELVYNEPRINSALKK
+139 ELVYNEPRINNAIKK

-183 KQIARLAVKGEDP
+183 KQIARLAAKGEDP

-234 ISGTTDAAFRIFADP
+234 ISGTADAAFRIFADP
-249 TLALGKAKKAY
+249 TIALGKAKKAY
-260 DTYNYA
+260 DAANYA
-266 LIKIVGDPKKLDAA
+266 IIKIAGDPKKLDAA
-280 FQNPKVVN
+280 FNNPKVVN

-301 KARSSRNIIAAEEA
+301 KARKSKNIVAAEQA

-328 AAIDEFISAGVTNA
+328 AAIDEFVKAGVTNA
-342 DTARTYFQNGIDMQA
+342 DTAKAYFQNSVDVQG
-357 ILKGQAARNTPLVPR
+357 ILKGQAARDTPLIPR
-372 LTLGRQA
+372 LTAGRQL
-379 RIAALTT
+379 RIKALTT
-386 GNKILDIDK
+386 GNKVLNIDN
-395 VGQKLVTA
+395 VGQKLVQA
-403 LYGTAPQFEDVLTG
+403 MYGTAPQFEDILTG
-417 ITTRSEDIAS
+417 ITTRSEEIAG
-427 LEKGVGRFKGP
+427 LEKQVGRIKGP
-438 DGVVRFTENQIQGRI
+438 DGAVRFTENQIQGRI
-453 DRFIRKF
+453 DRFARKF
-460 TKVANPTSKVF
+460 TKVPNPTSKVF
-471 DVMGPNAT
+471 DVMGSNAV

-491 RYHSRIIAEVFAAGD
+491 RYHSKIIAEAFAAGD
-506 EGQRMLI
+506 EGQRMQI

-522 TTRGI
+522 TTRGVK
-527 RKGDPGK
+527 KGDPGR
-534 SFMDE
+534 SFMEE
-539 FAGKGLEK
+539 FAGRGLEK
-547 RYAADVVVD
+547 RYAADIVVS
-556 GDLLGNPADFAGEQL
+556 GERLGNPAEFAGEQL

-577 LSTSMVIPSIV
+577 LSTAMVIPSVV
-588 DLDRISARQG
+588 DLDRLTARQG
-598 LISKLV
+598 IVSRLV

-610 YIDKFTSGWVF
+610 WVDKITSGWSF

-629 PQRNTLEDDM
+629 AIRNSIEDDM

-644 GRNPWDLVKGKLW
+644 GRNPWDLVKGKIW
-657 STRARVAKGANILD
+657 STGVRVGKGANILG
-671 ADGEA
+671 ADGA
-676 KTALQKFKDIVFL
+676 PKTALEKLKDIAFL

-701 FVLADELEEFALK
+701 FVLADELEEFAAK
-714 VKSAANEDEV
+714 VAKASNEDEV
-724 RAVMA
+724 RGVMA
-729 EAFLRRKLGYK
+729 EAVLRRKLGYK
-740 LDPEASEILAD
+740 LDPQSAEIIAD
-751 IARYGNLDDLLSEV
+751 IAKYGNLDDLLSEV
-765 AEGAKNGAR
+765 AEGAKNGVR

-780 NVTDDVSRF
+780 NVADDVSRF
-789 GKMDAITIDGTAYRR
+789 GKMDAIVIDDKAYKR
-804 SMGDVPF
+804 SMGDIPF
-811 TNFSPVANEQAR
+811 TNFNPVANEQAK

-828 QIGVMANDDLARIAI
+828 QIGVMTNDELGRIAVK
-843 RYLDDEET
+843 YLDNEDK

-863 PQRDKDRFQL
+863 PQRDRDRFQL

-888 LAVNNLFSRADG
+888 LAVNTLFSKADG
-900 KLNEELWNMVR
+900 KLNEELWSKVV

-921 TAKDL
+921 TARDL

-933 SPKMAPTFISGPT
+933 DPRMAPTYISGPT

-955 FAGAVWDKGWDA
+955 FAASMWDKGWDA
-967 MGEANARWSREPIV
+967 MGEANARWTREPIV
-981 LNELVRFRKELDDSG
+981 LNEVIRYRKQLDESG
-996 FSQKVIDNLTA
+996 YSQKVIDQLTA

-1015 KAYVAAKRHI
+1015 KAYRTAKQQI
-1025 NNIAEDLAKD
+1025 NSLAEDLAKD
-1035 TVLAYVDN
+1035 SALAYVDN

-1052 SARNF
+1052 TGRNF

-1065 DFYRRFYRTVRYN
+1065 DFYRRFYRTVKYN

-1117 QAMGNTMRFFGQEE
+1117 QAMGKTMQFFGQED

-1167 VSLKAIFNI
+1167 VSLKAIFNV
-1176 VPALDKFEKVLLG
+1176 VPALDKFERVLLG

-1194 QAMISAIFPAHINR
+1194 QPMVEALFPAHINR
-1208 FLSVMD
+1208 LFALTD
-1214 RDERVGQY
+1214 RNERVSQY
-1222 ASASRKAAAYLE
+1222 ASAARKAAAYLE

-1241 PKIDATT
+1241 PKIDPVT
-1248 GEEIPLTVGELEDYK
+1248 GQEIPLTVGELEDYK
-1263 DKLAAS
+1263 DKLSAS
-1269 TITALSLRFILGF
+1269 TITALTLRFALGF
-1282 VVPASPQTTLKSDIA
+1282 FVPASPQTTLKSDIA

-1310 TFNNLVQKTGSY
+1310 TFNNLVTKTGSY
-1322 DKAMGE
+1322 DKAMQE
-1328 WIRLFPKEI
+1328 WIRLFPKEL

-1351 LSANKKANEWVNDN
+1351 LSANEKANEWVKEN
-1365 KALIKKYPEGAGFFI
+1365 KELIKKYPEGAGFFI

-1391 KLLSTMGLKES
+1391 KLLSKMGLKES
-1402 KLVRDYLREVSTAR
+1402 KQVRDYLREVNTAR

-1426 LYEEELAVTSSDFA
+1426 LYEEELATTFSDFA
-1440 KRNLKTQWETWA
+1440 KRNLKTQWENWS
-1452 KQFKKAR
+1452 KQYKKAR
-1459 PLLQEELG
+1459 PNLQEEMG

-1488 DPTVKVDPTVR
+1488 DPSIKVDPAIR

-1509 NAYINARDSVFGNTE
+1509 NDYINARDSVFGSTA
-1524 SANNYKD
+1524 SAENYKD
-1531 VLKQRAKVELLRLSK
+1531 MLKQRAKVELLRLSK